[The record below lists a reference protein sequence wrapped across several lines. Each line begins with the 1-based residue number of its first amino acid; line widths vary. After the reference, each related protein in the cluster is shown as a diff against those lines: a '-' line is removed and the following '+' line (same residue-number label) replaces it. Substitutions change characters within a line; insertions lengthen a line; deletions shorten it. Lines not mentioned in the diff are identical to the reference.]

1 MDFNNIKNIIFD
13 LGGVICDLLPEKC
26 LSQFKGLGCDVEIF
40 PQQYSQFSGLF
51 QQIDRGTIS
60 GHDFCEG
67 MRIKNNAPQLTD
79 RQICDAWNSLIG
91 PVADNRFEAF
101 KTLRKHFNLY
111 ILSNTNEIHWKYV
124 TENTL
129 IYRGEDAST
138 WFKRIFLSYELH
150 LEKPEIEIYQTVVDT
165 AQINPEETLFI
176 DDNLI
181 NLKGAEQI
189 GIKTLLSTN
198 GDWVDKL
205 LGIVKQP

>member
-1 MDFNNIKNIIFD
+1 M
-13 LGGVICDLLPEKC
+13 
-26 LSQFKGLGCDVEIF
+26 
-40 PQQYSQFSGLF
+40 
-51 QQIDRGTIS
+51 
-60 GHDFCEG
+60 
-67 MRIKNNAPQLTD
+67 
-79 RQICDAWNSLIG
+79 
-91 PVADNRFEAF
+91 
-101 KTLRKHFNLY
+101 
-111 ILSNTNEIHWKYV
+111 SNTNEIHWKYV

-129 IYRGEDAST
+129 IYRGEDTST

-205 LGIVKQP
+205 IGIVRQP

>member
-79 RQICDAWNSLIG
+79 RPCG
-91 PVADNRFEAF
+91 R
-101 KTLRKHFNLY
+101 
-111 ILSNTNEIHWKYV
+111 
-124 TENTL
+124 
-129 IYRGEDAST
+129 
-138 WFKRIFLSYELH
+138 
-150 LEKPEIEIYQTVVDT
+150 
-165 AQINPEETLFI
+165 
-176 DDNLI
+176 
-181 NLKGAEQI
+181 
-189 GIKTLLSTN
+189 
-198 GDWVDKL
+198 
-205 LGIVKQP
+205 QPL